1 MMNFLI
7 VDDSRLNRIFAS
19 SLVEKNALDLK
30 VFFAESGEEAL
41 EVIDKED
48 IDIVLLDIIM
58 PGIGGIETLKHIVAL
73 DQSNI
78 KVLMYS
84 TISDGEALKQCFEM
98 GAVDFIHKPIEE
110 LEFIARIKSVIRQKQ
125 LEDET
130 YQYLKKIEA
139 QQMIISDTNVQLM
152 QQEKMAGIGQLAA
165 GVAHEINNPLGF
177 ISSNMSVLKEY
188 VKKFF
193 LLYNLFEAEITDD
206 KLIDEVKHLIEKEDF
221 EFIFEDLEELFHETE
236 IGLTRVTDIVK
247 SLRNFSRID
256 TVESIEAYNLNDG
269 LKDTLIIASNN
280 IKYVANVEVNYG
292 NFGTIEAIGNQVN
305 QVLLNLVVNAAD
317 AIKSKEIDGMGLI
330 EINTYLENDFA
341 IVSVKDNGIG
351 IDEEHKSSLFNPFFT
366 TKPVGKGLGLG
377 LSMSYDIIVNK
388 HYGKIDVISE
398 IGVGT
403 EFKVYLPVENK
414 HIVEV

>member
-1 MMNFLI
+1 
-7 VDDSRLNRIFAS
+7 
-19 SLVEKNALDLK
+19 
-30 VFFAESGEEAL
+30 
-41 EVIDKED
+41 
-48 IDIVLLDIIM
+48 M
-58 PGIGGIETLKHIVAL
+58 PGIGGIEALRQIVA
-73 DQSNI
+73 DDNRNM

-84 TISDGEALKQCFEM
+84 TISDGEALRECFEL

-130 YQYLKKIEA
+130 YKYLKKIEA
-139 QQMIISDTNVQLM
+139 QKMIITDTNVQLM

-193 LLYNLFEAEITDD
+193 LIYNLFEAEITDD
-206 KLIDEVKHLIEKEDF
+206 QLISEIRHYIEKEDF

-256 TVESIEAYNLNDG
+256 TVESVDSFNLNDG
-269 LKDTLIIASNN
+269 LRDTLIIASNN
-280 IKYVANVEVNYG
+280 IKYVANVEINYG
-292 NFGTIEAIGNQVN
+292 DIEIIEAIGNQIN
-305 QVLLNLVVNAAD
+305 QVLLNLVLNAAD
-317 AIKSKEIDGMGLI
+317 AIKSKELDELGLI
-330 EINTYLENDFA
+330 EIATYMENDFA
-341 IVSVKDNGIG
+341 IISVKDNGIG
-351 IDEEHKSSLFNPFFT
+351 IDDAHKSSLFNPFFT

-388 HYGKIDVISE
+388 HYGKIDVVSE

-403 EFKVYLPVENK
+403 EFKVYLPIKNK
-414 HIVEV
+414 GMKDV